1 MTTTNRD
8 YMQTHSN
15 AFNAD
20 LEKITLPTCSLL
32 ELTSTSTKV
41 TTVLAAGSWQL
52 PVLVYTHIHVVLQ
65 VMVVGMC
72 TIESYTHILLVHT
85 CSMNVMIIHVH
96 MSIVL
101 SMYFFIIE
109 SYYHGRIF
117 ICSGRFISKM
127 LFNVNPK
134 ATR

>member
-1 MTTTNRD
+1 
-8 YMQTHSN
+8 
-15 AFNAD
+15 
-20 LEKITLPTCSLL
+20 
-32 ELTSTSTKV
+32 
-41 TTVLAAGSWQL
+41 
-52 PVLVYTHIHVVLQ
+52 
-65 VMVVGMC
+65 MC

-117 ICSGRFISKM
+117 IVRVD
-127 LFNVNPK
+127 LFLKCYSMSIPK
-134 ATR
+134 LPVEEDTVME